1 MKSCKIIYF
10 TLWAYFQVKD
20 FDFNTR
26 DTTFNCQR
34 NFAFSEQYEY
44 LILFVPNFSVFEAD
58 FKDIHVFFLH
68 NDNVIDVFCFRACC
82 GEGFSIF
89 ASDNGIVLT
98 CGDGTS
104 GCLGHGDTLSCYRP
118 RLIETLLR

>member
-1 MKSCKIIYF
+1 MNSCQIILYF
-10 TLWAYFQVKD
+10 LGLFSGKGFQFCK
-20 FDFNTR
+20 TR
-26 DTTFNCQR
+26 DTKFNCQR
-34 NFAFSEQYEY
+34 NSALSEQY
-44 LILFVPNFSVFEAD
+44 LILLVPNFSVFEAD
-58 FKDIHVFFLH
+58 FRDIHVFFLH